1 MATLSPSARAARAAV
16 FDLVSVILFVLV
28 GRVSHGEA
36 VDAGGVLSTAWPF
49 LVGLAIG
56 WIASVAWRRPYGVVR
71 PGLIVWA
78 STVVLGVLLRFVT
91 GVGAETSFIVVT
103 AVVLGALLVGWRA
116 FAMLLSRR
124 RIAA

>member
-1 MATLSPSARAARAAV
+1 MPTLSPSARASRAAV

-28 GRVSHGEA
+28 GRVSHGQA

-116 FAMLLSRR
+116 VATLLSRR
-124 RIAA
+124 RITA

>member
-56 WIASVAWRRPYGVVR
+56 WIASVAWRRPYGVVQ

-116 FAMLLSRR
+116 VATLLSRR
-124 RIAA
+124 RITA

>member
-28 GRVSHGEA
+28 GRVSHGQA

-116 FAMLLSRR
+116 VATLLSRR
-124 RIAA
+124 RITA

>member
-56 WIASVAWRRPYGVVR
+56 WIASRAWRRPYGVVR

-103 AVVLGALLVGWRA
+103 AIVLGLLLVGWRTVA
-116 FAMLLSRR
+116 TLLSRR
-124 RIAA
+124 RVAA